1 MGETEPIPP
10 TDVVGPGPAFA
21 TWLFGMLVGML
32 LVSSV
37 VLATIGADVDNLS
50 IGEIVVATVPAWII
64 FLAGM
69 VFTSRRAERGPVLA
83 GFRRHYGV
91 AVRPIDLLG
100 IPLGVITQVAL
111 VPAVYLPLRALW
123 PNTFET
129 EELERRAQELADRA
143 GGWTTVLL
151 VVFVAIGAPVVEEL
165 VYRGMLQRAFSR
177 RIGAIPALLSI
188 SVMFALVHPSPVEYP
203 GLLVAGLVF
212 GSSTARLDRIGMSWI
227 THAAFNATGL
237 WFVLR

>member
-1 MGETEPIPP
+1 
-10 TDVVGPGPAFA
+10 
-21 TWLFGMLVGML
+21 
-32 LVSSV
+32 
-37 VLATIGADVDNLS
+37 
-50 IGEIVVATVPAWII
+50 
-64 FLAGM
+64 
-69 VFTSRRAERGPVLA
+69 
-83 GFRRHYGV
+83 
-91 AVRPIDLLG
+91 VRPIDLLG

-123 PNTFET
+123 PNTFEA

-177 RIGAIPALLSI
+177 RIGVIPALLSI

-203 GLLVAGLVF
+203 GLWVAGLVF
-212 GSSTARLDRIGMSWI
+212 GSSTARLDRIGMSWF